1 MPTFASEA
9 ERQEILDYFFQ
20 RFGIPEKAFEGFC
33 FLKKERKIWAVR
45 DHPELERILKQ
56 LKVESAGIPLLRTK
70 ISMWKPTTAGLH
82 FFGCHAT
89 RNTIDLDGDV
99 LRAFLNRES
108 IEGPFPLEP
117 GFVIVRWRGKVLGC
131 AVYGKGRLR
140 SQIPEKREEPLKGKA
155 DAEET
160 EGLSG

>member
-9 ERQEILDYFFQ
+9 ERQEILDYFSD

-33 FLKKERKIWAVR
+33 FLKGERKTWVVR
-45 DHPELERILKQ
+45 DHPELEKILIQ
-56 LKVESAGIPLLRTK
+56 LKIDSAGIPLLRTK

-82 FFGCHAT
+82 FFGRYAT
-89 RNTIDLDGDV
+89 RNVIDLEGDA
-99 LRAFLNRES
+99 LRAFLNREN
-108 IEGPFPLEP
+108 IEGPFSLEP

>member
-1 MPTFASEA
+1 LPTFISEA
-9 ERQEILDYFFQ
+9 ERREILDYFSL
-20 RFGIPEKAFEGFC
+20 RFGIPEKVFEGFC
-33 FLKKERKIWAVR
+33 FLKGGRKIWVVR

-82 FFGCHAT
+82 FFGQHAT
-89 RNTIDLDGDV
+89 RNVIDLDGDV

-108 IEGPFPLEP
+108 IEGPFSLEP

-131 AVYGKGRLR
+131 AVYGKGSLR
-140 SQIPEKREEPLKGKA
+140 SQIPEKRGEPFR
-155 DAEET
+155 
-160 EGLSG
+160 EGSDLDT